1 MNDKTESLVLPAFW
15 LNKPA
20 LILPVVA
27 ALLLLSLSSVAQISR
42 PERIYNRAEGRG
54 SADQSVRQRQPAYT
68 PRQQMPGTSIDRMN
82 DRALRQNNMDY
93 NRRRTIDRVPG
104 TTNLN
109 RPATSYN
116 PRTSTRRP
124 VNIEVNRYNNNYG
137 YGANNNRVNR
147 SPYASSYGYR
157 RPVYSQ
163 YNPNWRYAG
172 MPRRNSYFN
181 TLPSSY
187 LSIQFG
193 GFNYRYYD
201 GIYYRPY
208 NNMFRVVAPPFGLF
222 INTLPL
228 GHRRIY
234 VRDYPYYY
242 YNGTY
247 YDQRD
252 DDRYVV
258 VSPPVGAVVE
268 SIPDGYKTIN
278 IDGETYY
285 TVDGAQYK
293 PVLQENGE
301 IWYEVIK
308 SNDD

>member
-1 MNDKTESLVLPAFW
+1 
-15 LNKPA
+15 
-20 LILPVVA
+20 
-27 ALLLLSLSSVAQISR
+27 
-42 PERIYNRAEGRG
+42 
-54 SADQSVRQRQPAYT
+54 
-68 PRQQMPGTSIDRMN
+68 
-82 DRALRQNNMDY
+82 
-93 NRRRTIDRVPG
+93 
-104 TTNLN
+104 
-109 RPATSYN
+109 
-116 PRTSTRRP
+116 
-124 VNIEVNRYNNNYG
+124 
-137 YGANNNRVNR
+137 
-147 SPYASSYGYR
+147 
-157 RPVYSQ
+157 
-163 YNPNWRYAG
+163 
-172 MPRRNSYFN
+172 
-181 TLPSSY
+181 
-187 LSIQFG
+187 
-193 GFNYRYYD
+193 
-201 GIYYRPY
+201 
-208 NNMFRVVAPPFGLF
+208 MFRVVAPPFGLF